1 MWRITSDIYFESEG
15 NFLPESIVAK
25 LQEKDYEIKRLPLLE
40 VPREVLE
47 KDENLRNQPLY
58 EAKNKTHTIF
68 FGDRVLGISIENVE
82 KIEND
87 KVYKFAEFIEENFKI
102 TRLGVR
108 ATNLK
113 SPIAK
118 EKIKVLIN
126 EKIQEFDDCFLRLH
140 KKYKHYEFYV
150 TFNDNKEVVTD
161 IIVFIEQNLQ
171 KKEVVKKIEF
181 LVSKIKEIYD
191 AYGV

>member
-58 EAKNKTHTIF
+58 EANKNKTHTIF

-82 KIEND
+82 KIES
-87 KVYKFAEFIEENFKI
+87 KEICKFAEFIRRK
-102 TRLGVR
+102 
-108 ATNLK
+108 
-113 SPIAK
+113 
-118 EKIKVLIN
+118 
-126 EKIQEFDDCFLRLH
+126 FLN
-140 KKYKHYEFYV
+140 Y
-150 TFNDNKEVVTD
+150 
-161 IIVFIEQNLQ
+161 
-171 KKEVVKKIEF
+171 
-181 LVSKIKEIYD
+181 
-191 AYGV
+191 

>member
-1 MWRITSDIYFESEG
+1 MWRIVSNIYFESEG

-87 KVYKFAEFIEENFKI
+87 EVYKFAELIEENFKI

-126 EKIQEFDDCFLRLH
+126 EKIQEFDSCILTFY
-140 KKYKHYEFYV
+140 KKYKKYESFV
-150 TFNDNKEVVTD
+150 TFNNNNKEVID
-161 IIVFIEQNLQ
+161 IIAFMKQSIQ
-171 KKEVVKKIEF
+171 KKEVAKKIQF
-181 LVSKIKEIYD
+181 LVDEIKEIYD